1 MRIIFPNEKTKRMAD
16 DKQRLDRFTG
26 YYFDAV
32 GCDSIL
38 QRADMNQERDRE
50 DVVSHIE
57 AAVTNIRE
65 RDEADSEVDPEL
77 EEVENKLNMIKI
89 RLEAANAEGNAVD
102 SAVLVDIR
110 RSIF

>member
-57 AAVTNIRE
+57 AAVANIRE
-65 RDEADSEVDPEL
+65 RDQGNL
-77 EEVENKLNMIKI
+77 EVENELNMIKI